1 MTDVRGFATRAAAWA
16 HIATMGG
23 WDARPV
29 HLCIPGHELADASG
43 NVWAVACV
51 VGNSDPL
58 YLRADG
64 YIR

>member
-1 MTDVRGFATRAAAWA
+1 MIDVRGFATRAAAVA
-16 HIATMGG
+16 HIATMRG

-29 HLCIPGHELADASG
+29 HLCVPGHRLADAAG

-51 VGNSDPL
+51 VRNSDPV